1 MPSPFFGYSSV
12 SSASLTGNAQVDS
25 LLYGTYWSGNSTNNG
40 MPVTSLTYSFITDN
54 SRFTFDYSNNNED
67 LATYVLTPAQQNSVV
82 SALGAWSSVANIQ
95 FTQVGESFSN
105 VGDLR
110 FGGYQG
116 MDDGVAAWAYMPG
129 TSPTAGDVWIGPSTN
144 DPAPVKGSYDYLT
157 FVHEIGHALGL
168 KHPFSTSGF
177 NPTVL
182 ATEFDDVRYTVM
194 SYNDPYLYEPTT
206 PMLLDIAAIQ
216 SLYGANNQWQTGN
229 NTYSWAAGQSVF
241 ETIWDAGGN
250 DTIDASNQEAAV
262 RINLNEGAF
271 SKIGQAFLNVNTL
284 SLFNEGL
291 AIAYGAKIENA
302 VGSAYDDTLIGN
314 ELGNVLNGLG
324 GADTLDGGAGNDSY
338 YIDSLSD
345 TIIERD
351 ASLTQIDSVL
361 SAVSYTLGANF
372 ENLKLIGSGNLNA
385 TGNALNNRITGN
397 AEANILDGGS
407 GADTLTGGAGGDTYL
422 VDNVGDVINEASTV
436 ADEID
441 TVRSS
446 VAWRLGNNL
455 ENLTLTGDA
464 NVNAAGNELSNVLT
478 GNAGNNVVNGGTG
491 QDTLI
496 GGLGD
501 DNYVVDNAGDTVVEL
516 ADEGH
521 DLIRTSVN
529 YTLSAN
535 IEDGQL
541 LYNDSLTLIGNALDN
556 RLTGNSAAN
565 VLNGLGGADIL
576 DGGAGNDSYYIDSLS
591 DTIIER
597 DASLTEIDS
606 VLSTVSYTLG
616 ANFENLKLIGSGNLN
631 ATGNALNNRITG
643 NAEANILDGGS
654 GADTLTGGAG
664 GDTYLVDD
672 IGDVINEAS
681 TVADEIDTVRSSVAW
696 RLGNNL
702 ENLTLIGNANVNAGG
717 NELSNV
723 LTGNAGNN
731 VVNGGTGQDTLI
743 GGLGDDNYVVD
754 NAGDTVVELADE
766 GHDLIRT
773 SVNYTL
779 SANIEDGQLLYTDS
793 LTLIGNALD
802 NKLTGNSAA
811 NVLDGLAG
819 ADTLEGGAGADTYVV
834 DNVGDV
840 VNEASTVADE
850 IDTVVSSVAWRLGN
864 NLENLTLTGNANVNA
879 GGNELSN
886 VLTGNA
892 GNNVVNGGAGQDTL
906 IGGLGDDNYVVDNAG
921 DTVVELADE
930 GHDLIRTSVDYTLS
944 ANIEDGQLLYTD
956 SLTLI
961 GNGLDNRL
969 TGNSAA
975 NVLDG
980 LGGADTLEGG
990 AGNDQLEG
998 GAGNDI
1004 LIGGIGTDTLIGGD
1018 GADQFVFTALD
1029 DLGSG
1034 SARDVIFDFSALQG
1048 DKIDLSG
1055 LDADTLTALND
1066 TFSFIDSADFT
1077 GAGQLR
1083 FVDHVLYGNVN
1094 GDLNADFE
1102 IQLLGVNSLSSN
1114 DLLA

>member
-1 MPSPFFGYSSV
+1 
-12 SSASLTGNAQVDS
+12 
-25 LLYGTYWSGNSTNNG
+25 
-40 MPVTSLTYSFITDN
+40 
-54 SRFTFDYSNNNED
+54 
-67 LATYVLTPAQQNSVV
+67 
-82 SALGAWSSVANIQ
+82 
-95 FTQVGESFSN
+95 
-105 VGDLR
+105 
-110 FGGYQG
+110 
-116 MDDGVAAWAYMPG
+116 
-129 TSPTAGDVWIGPSTN
+129 
-144 DPAPVKGSYDYLT
+144 
-157 FVHEIGHALGL
+157 
-168 KHPFSTSGF
+168 
-177 NPTVL
+177 
-182 ATEFDDVRYTVM
+182 
-194 SYNDPYLYEPTT
+194 
-206 PMLLDIAAIQ
+206 MLLDIAAIQ
-216 SLYGANNQWQTGN
+216 SLYGVNNQWQTGN

-250 DTIDASNQEAAV
+250 DTIDASNQAAAV

-284 SLFNEGL
+284 TLFNEGL

-397 AEANILDGGS
+397 AEANIIDGGS
-407 GADTLTGGAGGDTYL
+407 GVDTLTGGAGGDTYL

-441 TVRSS
+441 TVVSS

-464 NVNAAGNELSNVLT
+464 NVNAA
-478 GNAGNNVVNGGTG
+478 
-491 QDTLI
+491 
-496 GGLGD
+496 
-501 DNYVVDNAGDTVVEL
+501 
-516 ADEGH
+516 
-521 DLIRTSVN
+521 
-529 YTLSAN
+529 
-535 IEDGQL
+535 
-541 LYNDSLTLIGNALDN
+541 
-556 RLTGNSAAN
+556 
-565 VLNGLGGADIL
+565 
-576 DGGAGNDSYYIDSLS
+576 
-591 DTIIER
+591 
-597 DASLTEIDS
+597 
-606 VLSTVSYTLG
+606 
-616 ANFENLKLIGSGNLN
+616 
-631 ATGNALNNRITG
+631 
-643 NAEANILDGGS
+643 
-654 GADTLTGGAG
+654 
-664 GDTYLVDD
+664 
-672 IGDVINEAS
+672 
-681 TVADEIDTVRSSVAW
+681 
-696 RLGNNL
+696 
-702 ENLTLIGNANVNAGG
+702 
-717 NELSNV
+717 
-723 LTGNAGNN
+723 
-731 VVNGGTGQDTLI
+731 
-743 GGLGDDNYVVD
+743 
-754 NAGDTVVELADE
+754 
-766 GHDLIRT
+766 
-773 SVNYTL
+773 
-779 SANIEDGQLLYTDS
+779 
-793 LTLIGNALD
+793 
-802 NKLTGNSAA
+802 
-811 NVLDGLAG
+811 
-819 ADTLEGGAGADTYVV
+819 
-834 DNVGDV
+834 
-840 VNEASTVADE
+840 
-850 IDTVVSSVAWRLGN
+850 
-864 NLENLTLTGNANVNA
+864 
-879 GGNELSN
+879 GNELSN

-930 GHDLIRTSVDYTLS
+930 GHDLIRTSVNYTLS